1 MDIIGES
8 DPYAR
13 VYFIKDRSILALV
26 QVYTYTDRLTYRQT
40 CRQTDSQTDRQ
51 MYRQTDKQRD
61 PYARVYFIKDR
72 YILALVQV
80 YR

>member
-26 QVYTYTDRLTYRQT
+26 QVYTYIHRHTNI
-40 CRQTDSQTDRQ
+40 QTDMQTDRQ
-51 MYRQTDKQRD
+51 SNRQTDVQT
-61 PYARVYFIKDR
+61 DR
-72 YILALVQV
+72 QTE
-80 YR
+80 